1 MKEHKYD
8 KLLEDANQLHEST
21 GNNILLM
28 ADDGEDIG
36 AYAAGNLET
45 LGSMLRSLMED
56 QRQIAETVVRV
67 AGEYVAGR
75 VADTAASKQAF
86 KKAYDK
92 TKKPS

>member
-8 KLLEDANQLHEST
+8 KLLEHANALHEST
-21 GNNILLM
+21 GNNILVL

-36 AYAAGNLET
+36 AYAAGDLE
-45 LGSMLRSLMED
+45 GIASMLRSLMED
-56 QRQIAETVVRV
+56 QRAIAETIVKV

-75 VADTAASKQAF
+75 VADTAVSKQAF